1 MKLIE
6 DIEVFEQPNSKII
19 IKYNNMESLFT
30 RNDTEGEDELGEV
43 GGKIFQRLK
52 KYILGRRQKYSNI
65 SKILRFFEGKQ
76 TNIHP

>member
-43 GGKIFQRLK
+43 GGKNFQRL
-52 KYILGRRQKYSNI
+52 
-65 SKILRFFEGKQ
+65 
-76 TNIHP
+76 